1 MSNERPETP
10 KGTSPHGELIEL
22 TSGVVAAYV
31 GNNSVSSSDL
41 PDLIGTVYG
50 TLSTLGAPAPE
61 PEQEPA
67 VSIKKSVTGQALI
80 CLECGKKQKMLKR
93 HLATAH
99 GMTPEEYRT
108 KWGLAPTYPMSAPD
122 YSEKRRALANQFGL
136 GRKTAATKSKPK
148 RKTAPKKI
156 APKKQG

>member
-10 KGTSPHGELIEL
+10 KETSPHDELIEL
-22 TSGVVAAYV
+22 TSEVVAAYV
-31 GNNSVSSSDL
+31 GNNSVSSADL

-61 PEQEPA
+61 PEQMPA

-93 HLATAH
+93 HLVTAH
-99 GMTPEEYRT
+99 DMTPEEYRT
-108 KWGLAPTYPMSAPD
+108 KWGLAPDYPMVARD
-122 YSEKRRALANQFGL
+122 YSEKRRTLAKQFGL
-136 GRKTAATKSKPK
+136 GRKPAAAPAKPK
-148 RKTAPKKI
+148 RKTGGQKK
-156 APKKQG
+156 G